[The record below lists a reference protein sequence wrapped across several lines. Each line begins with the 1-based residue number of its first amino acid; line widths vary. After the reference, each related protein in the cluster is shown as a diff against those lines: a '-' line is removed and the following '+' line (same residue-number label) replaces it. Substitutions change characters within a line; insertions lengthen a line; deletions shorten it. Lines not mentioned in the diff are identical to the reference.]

1 MLRAAI
7 FDFDGTLTEL
17 TLDFGQMRREVEA
30 IAEGY
35 ASASA
40 IRGLDGLYTLEMI
53 DELSRLLD
61 RQGPPFRAEALG
73 VLCEMEVKAAVGKE
87 VYPYTRDV
95 LTALRAEGF
104 KVGVI
109 TRNCTG
115 AIETVFPDLRAY
127 VDAVA
132 TRDDVR
138 EVKPDPEHVR
148 AMLRSL
154 GVDAP
159 GALLVGDHPTDM
171 MAGIAAGAHTLG
183 LLAGRTSRADLE
195 QAGAE
200 YVADD
205 IRAVPGI
212 VRRLRLSPSPEI
224 R

>member
-1 MLRAAI
+1 MLQAVI

-30 IAEGY
+30 IAARY

-40 IRGLDGLYTLEMI
+40 IRSLDGLYTLEMI
-53 DELSRLLD
+53 DELARLLD
-61 RQGPPFRAEALG
+61 RKGPLFRAEALG
-73 VLCEMEVKAAVGKE
+73 ALCDMEVKAAVGKE

-95 LTALRAEGF
+95 LTALRAEGL

-109 TRNCTG
+109 TRNCTA
-115 AIETVFPDLRAY
+115 AIEAVFPDVRAY

-132 TRDDVR
+132 TRNDVR

-148 AMLRSL
+148 AVLRSL
-154 GVDAP
+154 GAEAP

-171 MAGIAAGAHTLG
+171 MAGNAAGAHTLG
-183 LLAGRTSRADLE
+183 LLAGRTSRGDLE

-212 VRRLRLSPSPEI
+212 VRQLRLSPSPEI